1 MQILLRHL
9 MDSQGWFGLAFA
21 LSLSLSDAFLTSEAA
36 RLEGGGVLRISIAIL
51 RGLAKDCRLVLF
63 QI

>member
-21 LSLSLSDAFLTSEAA
+21 LSLSLSLSDVFLTSEAA
-36 RLEGGGVLRISIAIL
+36 RLEGGG
-51 RGLAKDCRLVLF
+51 F
-63 QI
+63 